1 MKQLG
6 AALGLAFVLT
16 IALPR
21 AAAADSV
28 LQTWQVG
35 EEPAGLAVDPVDGRI
50 FVANSKYPS
59 TGPVGPGSI
68 SVINPSS
75 GQRSVIVTS
84 GPADFVALDP
94 VHRRLYSSNA
104 DHSLQVFDLDTRSL
118 IARLPVG
125 GLGLVVDPLTQRVYV
140 VDVNSAGSFLTV
152 VDGSTNTIVQTKYA
166 PSPESWW
173 GLALDAGRH
182 RLYVTNINA
191 YPYSVPPIEPS
202 LVVLDDR
209 DLSLVADKPFP
220 LITRFAIAIDDAR
233 DRIYLGGYDS
243 TGQFANSRF
252 YALEGSSL
260 AVLASTSIPGFPGG
274 IALVPTAHRIYVTS
288 PGNGSGFGGGYR
300 VLDDQ
305 TYEVIQTASTAPY
318 DPFIPVLHPDG
329 NIYMGGAWRSGPDV
343 LMRIHVGNSAPVIS
357 SAVFSPATPTS
368 SDVLRFVVSADDGD
382 LPDLSFTRGP
392 VTYSYEWSR
401 NGVLLA
407 DATGTTL
414 DLSQPATGDRGDT
427 ITAHVTVTDAEGL
440 TATATASVLIPNAAP
455 ALTVAFDTTEPR
467 TNDLLT
473 AVVAAPDADGDPVTL
488 IYEWYRNGARIAG
501 ASATTIDLATYGDKG
516 DLIGV
521 NVTASDDHGG
531 VRQAMASTTIVDSPP
546 VATVSLSNT
555 SPTTNELLL
564 ATVTSTDAD
573 GDSPIFYTWQLLV
586 NGVVVTGASP
596 ANYAWFDLALPN
608 FGNRGDALVVRVQP
622 WAYGQYIYGPTA
634 EISAVVVNSAP
645 SVAVSLN
652 DTAPRV
658 GDVLVA
664 SASGQDADGDAFTYT
679 YTWRVNGLVK
689 RTVTTTS
696 MTDSFETAGRAN
708 PHGGDI
714 SVELV
719 GTDGFTASAPATATA
734 TLRGS
739 KQ

>member
-1 MKQLG
+1 MRQLG

-16 IALPR
+16 IALPGP
-21 AAAADSV
+21 AAADSI

-35 EEPAGLAVDPVDGRI
+35 EEPFGLAVDPTDGRI
-50 FVANSKYPS
+50 FVANSWSPS

-125 GLGLVVDPLTQRVYV
+125 GLGLAVDPLTQRVYV
-140 VDVNSAGSFLTV
+140 VDLNSAGSFLTV

-166 PSPESWW
+166 PSPERWW

-191 YPYSVPPIEPS
+191 YAYSVPPIEPS

-220 LITRFAIAIDDAR
+220 VITRFAIAIDDAR
-233 DRIYLGGYDS
+233 DRIYLGGYDPA
-243 TGQFANSRF
+243 GQFANSRF

-260 AVLASTSIPGFPGG
+260 AVLASTSIPGFPSG
-274 IALVPTAHRIYVTS
+274 IAHVPTAHRIYVTN
-288 PGNGSGFGGGYR
+288 PGNGPGIGGGYR

-329 NIYMGGAWRSGPDV
+329 NIYMGAAWRTGPDV
-343 LMRIHVGNSAPVIS
+343 LMRVHVGNSAPVIS

-382 LPDLSFTRGP
+382 LPDLSFMRGP
-392 VTYSYEWSR
+392 VTYGYEWRR

-407 DATGTTL
+407 NATGATL

-455 ALTVAFDTTEPR
+455 AVTVRFDNAEPR
-467 TNDLLT
+467 TNDILT

-488 IYEWYRNGARIAG
+488 VYEWYRNGTRIAG
-501 ASATTIDLATYGDKG
+501 ASATTLALATYGDKG
-516 DLIGV
+516 DVIAV

-531 VRQAMASTTIVDSPP
+531 VRQATASATIVDSPP
-546 VATVSLSNT
+546 LATVSLSTT
-555 SPTTNELLL
+555 SPGTNELLL
-564 ATVTSTDAD
+564 ATATSTDAD

-586 NGVVVTGASP
+586 NGVVVAGTGGAS
-596 ANYAWFDLALPN
+596 YAWFDLSLPN

-622 WAYGQYIYGPTA
+622 SAYGQYVYGPTA

-645 SVAVSLN
+645 SVAVSLS
-652 DTAPRV
+652 DTTPRA

-664 SASGQDADGDAFTYT
+664 SASGEDADGDALTYT
-679 YTWRVNGLVK
+679 YTWRVNGVVK
-689 RTVTTTS
+689 RSITTTS
-696 MTDSFETAGRAN
+696 TTDSLDTAGRAN
-708 PHGGDI
+708 PHGGTVT
-714 SVELV
+714 VELV
-719 GTDGFTASAPATATA
+719 GSDPFTTSAPASATA
-734 TLRGS
+734 FFRGN
-739 KQ
+739 K